1 MIGIRACRTAG
12 VERRPHEDDQMNA
25 LKEAADL
32 MLNPEAQ
39 DSGSRKHFSNGIIPV
54 LLCERSPI
62 FLG

>member
-1 MIGIRACRTAG
+1 
-12 VERRPHEDDQMNA
+12 MNA